1 MMQTDW
7 MQGLAQALLAG
18 VFSVSAMGKVVGC
31 QRSGGAMCKKAGLD
45 LGLAA
50 LAVLASWTPAAL
62 LLGVGALAIGAG
74 GWLRERV
81 RGDTICNCFGVLTP
95 ALHRWRNHVRAVLAA
110 SALMLL
116 AGRLAAGVPAALSPA
131 YLAGLAMAG
140 MAVMLGYS
148 YVHAAAVP
156 RIKKIEARPLQRGQA
171 VLAAGQPLLQRQ
183 DGSAVMLEE
192 MLPAEGP
199 LALLFTAEDCGQCS
213 VVKDELA
220 MLQQGLPFPLHV
232 VVSGA
237 ASGSLNDVDGSLRR
251 HYALAGVPS
260 MVLIDPATRALA
272 APVAFGSAEIY
283 RELLRAKASG

>member
-1 MMQTDW
+1 MMQSDLI
-7 MQGLAQALLAG
+7 QGLSQALLAG

-31 QRSGGAMCKKAGLD
+31 QRSGGAMCKKGGLD

-62 LLGVGALAIGAG
+62 LLGAGALAIGAG

-110 SALMLL
+110 SAAMLL
-116 AGRLAAGVPAALSPA
+116 AARLAAGAPAVLSPA

-156 RIKKIEARPLQRGQA
+156 RIKKIQASPLQRGQA
-171 VLAAGQPLLQRQ
+171 ALAAGQPLLRRQ
-183 DGSAVMLEE
+183 DGSAVTLEQ
-192 MLPAEGP
+192 MQPAQGP
-199 LALLFTAEDCGQCS
+199 LALLFTSDGCAQCS
-213 VVKDELA
+213 VIKEELA
-220 MLQQGLPFPLHV
+220 PLREALPFPLHV

-237 ASGSLNDVDGSLRR
+237 ATGELNDVDGSLRR
-251 HYALAGVPS
+251 HYGLEGVPS
-260 MVLIDPATRALA
+260 MVLIDPVTRALA

-283 RELLRAKASG
+283 RELLRGRAA

>member
-1 MMQTDW
+1 MMQSDLI
-7 MQGLAQALLAG
+7 QGLSQALLAG

-62 LLGVGALAIGAG
+62 LLGAGALAIGAG

-95 ALHRWRNHVRAVLAA
+95 ALHRWRNHVRAVLAV
-110 SALMLL
+110 SAVMLL
-116 AGRLAAGVPAALSPA
+116 AARLAAGAPAVLSPA
-131 YLAGLAMAG
+131 YLSGLAMAG

-156 RIKKIEARPLQRGQA
+156 RIKQIEAPPLQRGQA
-171 VLAAGQPLLQRQ
+171 ALAAGKPLLQRQ
-183 DGSAVMLEE
+183 DGSPVTLEQL
-192 MLPAEGP
+192 LPGEGP
-199 LALLFTAEDCGQCS
+199 LALLFTAEGCGQCK
-213 VVKDELA
+213 VIKDELA
-220 MLQQGLPFPLHV
+220 PLLHGLPFRLHV
-232 VVSGA
+232 VVSGSA
-237 ASGSLNDVDGSLRR
+237 TGELNDVDGSLRR
-251 HYALAGVPS
+251 HFALEGVPS

-272 APVAFGSAEIY
+272 APTAFGSAEIY
-283 RELLRAKASG
+283 RDLLRGRAA